1 MPCAQMICKARRNT
15 AFNRKD
21 RGMGME
27 PLFLGVDGGGTG
39 CRVAICDP
47 QGRILARAEAGPAN
61 IASSPEA
68 ALGNILAASEAALAQ
83 IGAQGLGSRLCAGLG
98 LAGANAA
105 GAAEW
110 LGARLPFG
118 RVRIVTD
125 AVTAVKGA
133 LGDADGIVAAMG
145 TGSVFAE
152 QRAGVMRQIGGWG
165 LALGD
170 EGSGAVLGRALLAR
184 ALRAR
189 DGVEPMTPLLQSVL
203 DEFGTA
209 EAVVA
214 FSLLAKGGD
223 YATFAPRV
231 MGSADPAAV
240 EIMAQAVKD
249 VRRSIAALQGAS
261 PLPVTFIGG
270 LGPGFAA
277 HVHDWPQRPALGSA
291 LDGALWLAREIVE

>member
-1 MPCAQMICKARRNT
+1 MRGPRRGLPISLRHQRLRWAISLLPVRLLWRRSGRKGWGPGFAPVLGLPGPTPLARRNGW
-15 AFNRKD
+15 A
-21 RGMGME
+21 RGF
-27 PLFLGVDGGGTG
+27 P
-39 CRVAICDP
+39 
-47 QGRILARAEAGPAN
+47 
-61 IASSPEA
+61 
-68 ALGNILAASEAALAQ
+68 
-83 IGAQGLGSRLCAGLG
+83 
-98 LAGANAA
+98 LAG
-105 GAAEW
+105 
-110 LGARLPFG
+110 
-118 RVRIVTD
+118 VRIVTD

-214 FSLLAKGGD
+214 FSLVAKGGD

-240 EIMAQAVKD
+240 EIMAQAVQD